1 MYKNLS
7 KSRFILILCVAIF
20 LLVILFAQFIVLSVL
35 RAHNQK
41 VHQELM
47 LKENELALSQDK
59 LKNNESKQDSLRQ
72 EGYVYTDEEVLIEE

>member
-35 RAHNQK
+35 RANNQK
-41 VHQELM
+41 VHQELT
-47 LKENELALSQDK
+47 LKENEYAISQDRVIDE
-59 LKNNESKQDSLRQ
+59 ESKLDALRK
-72 EGYVYTDEEVLIEE
+72 EGYVGTNEDVTIEE